1 MTRPVALNF
10 PWAAIFSFKIKDAD
24 GVGCFAAKLNDRFI
38 LGRTILQGG
47 NMRTRGAIGIA
58 LGLVLS
64 LVVVSLAFGADAKIG
79 VINLEKIL
87 KESEAGKSAENEI
100 VGEVQRM
107 ENDLKRKSDDINAL
121 QKQLE
126 SDGGVM
132 SKEAREEKKWD
143 LDKKINEA
151 KSLQKK
157 YGGQIQELR
166 TKNLNQI
173 RQGLLPIIQE
183 YGQKENYT
191 VIIDNMGVIYAQ
203 QGSDI
208 TDKIIKLYNDQ
219 HGRGGKK
226 K

>member
-1 MTRPVALNF
+1 
-10 PWAAIFSFKIKDAD
+10 
-24 GVGCFAAKLNDRFI
+24 
-38 LGRTILQGG
+38 
-47 NMRTRGAIGIA
+47 MRTRGAVNTAIA
-58 LGLVLS
+58 LALS

-100 VGEVQRM
+100 GGEVQRM

-173 RQGLLPIIQE
+173 RQGLLPVIQE

-191 VIIDNMGVIYAQ
+191 VIIDSMGVIYAQ

-219 HGRGGKK
+219 YSQRGKK
-226 K
+226 N